1 MGATIYSAI
10 VTETLLRS
18 LRERLL
24 DESEP
29 LAGLLRKCLMLGAET
44 GSNSLREWARKELN
58 GYGDVDEVPAYRKIG
73 AAIQMDSM
81 SGNFWTRNQTI
92 DRHQMPRACWEY
104 AHDSIDLKQPIEEL
118 ERLATRGGLSFT
130 NSGLSYAE
138 MLWNRELGS
147 FQNVMNLRYVSSGS
161 ALAGI
166 LGQIRTQLVDLVAD
180 LTAGTPLTALPR
192 KDQVDAAVQHRL
204 GQGGD
209 VYNTTIHQV
218 DGALA
223 IGAKAKAS
231 TEGLTVSDA
240 MKLLDGV
247 QQMAGEVEAGQRS
260 ELMDAVA
267 ELRDAI
273 EQHSPDTG
281 DVVKKVGR
289 LRRLADRIGVPS
301 VSAAIGGAS
310 QALTELA
317 VNGAF
322 N

>member
-1 MGATIYSAI
+1 M
-10 VTETLLRS
+10 TETLLRS

-29 LAGLLRKCLMLGAET
+29 LAGLLRKCLLLGAET
-44 GSNSLREWARKELN
+44 GSTALRDWARKELN
-58 GYGDVDEVPAYRKIG
+58 GYGEDDEVPEYRKVG
-73 AAIQMDSM
+73 TVLSVDSM
-81 SGNFWTRNQTI
+81 NAHALTRGQI
-92 DRHQMPRACWEY
+92 VDRIHMPSECWDY
-104 AHDSIDLKQPIEEL
+104 VHDSLALKQPIEEL
-118 ERLATRGGLSFT
+118 EQLAAREQVSFT
-130 NSGLSYAE
+130 NPRLAYAQAVWDRSLGEFQSIVSLSY
-138 MLWNRELGS
+138 
-147 FQNVMNLRYVSSGS
+147 VTSGS
-161 ALAGI
+161 ALTGI

-180 LTAGTPLTALPR
+180 LTADTPLTALPR
-192 KDQVDAAVQHRL
+192 KEQVDAAVQHRL

-209 VYNTTIHQV
+209 VYNTTIHQA
-218 DGALA
+218 DGPLA

-231 TEGLTVSDA
+231 TEGLTVEDA
-240 MKLLDGV
+240 MKLLDRV

-267 ELRDAI
+267 ELRGAI
-273 EQHSPDTG
+273 EQGSPDTG

>member
-1 MGATIYSAI
+1 M
-10 VTETLLRS
+10 TETLLRS

-58 GYGDVDEVPAYRKIG
+58 GYGDDDEVPAYRKVEVTI
-73 AAIQMDSM
+73 AMDSL
-81 SGNFWTRNQTI
+81 SGNYWTRNQTV
-92 DRHQMPRACWEY
+92 DRLHMPQACWEY
-104 AHDSIDLKQPIEEL
+104 VYDSIDLKQPIEEL
-118 ERLATRGGLSFT
+118 ERLATHGGLSFA
-130 NSGLSYAE
+130 NSSLSYAQAV
-138 MLWNRELGS
+138 WNEELGP
-147 FQNVMNLRYVSSGS
+147 FQNVLNLRYVSSGS
-161 ALAGI
+161 ALTGI

-180 LTAGTPLTALPR
+180 LTADTPLTALPH

-204 GQGGD
+204 GQAGD
-209 VYNTTIHQV
+209 VYNTTIHQA
-218 DGALA
+218 DGPLA
-223 IGAKAKAS
+223 IGAEAKAS
-231 TEGLTVSDA
+231 TEGLTVEDA
-240 MKLLDGV
+240 MRLLDRV

-273 EQHSPDTG
+273 EQGSPDTG